1 VGTECGAEA
10 SGGGGVS
17 LGNKANGVSGV
28 GGVSVISDAMGMGA
42 GDTSSVLV
50 GADTASF
57 VPKTNSSIALPSGL
71 RFLVR
76 ALSGVTAELGLEAL
90 L

>member
-1 VGTECGAEA
+1 MGTGCGAEA

-17 LGNKANGVSGV
+17 VGNKANDV
-28 GGVSVISDAMGMGA
+28 GGVSVISDTVGVGA
-42 GDTSSVLV
+42 DHTSSVAV
-50 GADTASF
+50 GAGTASF

-71 RFLVR
+71 RFLVL
-76 ALSGVTAELGLEAL
+76 ALSGVTAELGLKAL